1 MAEEETAEGVPLM
14 APVEVS
20 RDSPAGSDGEID
32 HEVTVPPLDVGVI
45 VVMVVPLVN
54 VNEL

>member
-1 MAEEETAEGVPLM
+1 M